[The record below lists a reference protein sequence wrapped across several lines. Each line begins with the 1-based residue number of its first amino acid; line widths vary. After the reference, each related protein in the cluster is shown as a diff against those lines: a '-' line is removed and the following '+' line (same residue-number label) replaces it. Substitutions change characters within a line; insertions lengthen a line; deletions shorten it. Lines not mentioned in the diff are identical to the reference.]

1 MLSKSEMVRRA
12 IEMMYD
18 GKCDIIEH
26 IKYKGDNGA
35 TYFKESVKYKNVP
48 CRLSFSS
55 SNVANQTD
63 GKAEISQ
70 IIKVFMSNEYAVNAG
85 SKIVITQNSLTK
97 SYKSSGV
104 PSVYETHQEIK
115 LELFETWA

>member
-1 MLSKSEMVRRA
+1 
-12 IEMMYD
+12 MYLV
-18 GKCDIIEH
+18 
-26 IKYKGDNGA
+26 
-35 TYFKESVKYKNVP
+35 S
-48 CRLSFSS
+48 SFSS

-85 SKIVITQNSLTK
+85 SKIVITQNLVTK

-104 PSVYETHQEIK
+104 SSVYETHQEIK